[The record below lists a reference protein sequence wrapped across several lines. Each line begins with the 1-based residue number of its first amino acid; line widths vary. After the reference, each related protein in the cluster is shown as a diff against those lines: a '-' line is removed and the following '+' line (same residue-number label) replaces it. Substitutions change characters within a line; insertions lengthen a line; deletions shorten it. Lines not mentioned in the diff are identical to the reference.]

1 MLKGVNIFGV
11 DGGGGGVGRKRS
23 RNINVFMKRLCR
35 VGEAVGMDDVF
46 SLRMLEK
53 RIKDNS
59 AKFQKQLSEKFAELE
74 RVKLFKIV
82 KPIADKFIKRK
93 SRENR

>member
-23 RNINVFMKRLCR
+23 RNINVSIKHLCR
-35 VGEAVGMDDVF
+35 VAKAVGLDDVLF
-46 SLRMLEK
+46 LRMLEE

-59 AKFQKQLSEKFAELE
+59 AKF
-74 RVKLFKIV
+74 
-82 KPIADKFIKRK
+82 
-93 SRENR
+93 